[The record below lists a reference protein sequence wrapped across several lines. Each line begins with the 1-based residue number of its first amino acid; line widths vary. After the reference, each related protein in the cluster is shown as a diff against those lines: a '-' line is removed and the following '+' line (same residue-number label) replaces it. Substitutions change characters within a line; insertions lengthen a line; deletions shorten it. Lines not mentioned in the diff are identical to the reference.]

1 MKDLGNKTMIFLLC
15 AALLPTLSN
24 DIITSAA
31 FVSTIT
37 VACLGS
43 FFETKRPYYFLC
55 IPYSIA
61 ALLSR
66 PFSLFLPVL
75 LYDASGGATG
85 SNISLLFVL
94 AAVLGSLHRLTPA
107 VRFYLLIFSAVSYL
121 LQYYSRKTDTLLTQF
136 HRYRDTS
143 TESSLFLKEKNEAL
157 AARQDY
163 EVHVAILSERNRIAR
178 EIHDNVGHMLTRS
191 LLQTGALQVINKDE
205 TLSQP
210 IQQLHDTLNTA
221 MTSIRNSVHD
231 LHDDAIHLESVIRD
245 IIKQTETLH
254 VTLDYKIETEVP
266 KKIKYAFIAIVRE
279 ALHNVEKHSDADRVH
294 IIIKEHPALYQ
305 LLIEDNGS
313 CSNLKNYR
321 ADEYAG
327 AGIGLANM
335 RERIQSLGGNIN
347 FTAENGFRIFISLLK
362 KM

>member
-15 AALLPTLSN
+15 AALLSTLSN

-107 VRFYLLIFSAVSYL
+107 VRFCLLIFSAVSYL
-121 LQYYSRKTDTLLTQF
+121 LQCPWL
-136 HRYRDTS
+136 
-143 TESSLFLKEKNEAL
+143 
-157 AARQDY
+157 
-163 EVHVAILSERNRIAR
+163 RNI
-178 EIHDNVGHMLTRS
+178 
-191 LLQTGALQVINKDE
+191 
-205 TLSQP
+205 
-210 IQQLHDTLNTA
+210 
-221 MTSIRNSVHD
+221 
-231 LHDDAIHLESVIRD
+231 D
-245 IIKQTETLH
+245 I
-254 VTLDYKIETEVP
+254 
-266 KKIKYAFIAIVRE
+266 
-279 ALHNVEKHSDADRVH
+279 
-294 IIIKEHPALYQ
+294 
-305 LLIEDNGS
+305 
-313 CSNLKNYR
+313 
-321 ADEYAG
+321 
-327 AGIGLANM
+327 
-335 RERIQSLGGNIN
+335 
-347 FTAENGFRIFISLLK
+347 
-362 KM
+362 